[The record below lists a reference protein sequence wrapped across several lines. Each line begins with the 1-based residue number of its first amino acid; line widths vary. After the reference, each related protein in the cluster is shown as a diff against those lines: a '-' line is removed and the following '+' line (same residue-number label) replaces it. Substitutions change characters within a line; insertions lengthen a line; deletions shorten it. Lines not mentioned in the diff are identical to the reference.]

1 MVIDLPYENIIYN
14 VKKSYEMYD
23 YYNIV
28 TE

>member
-1 MVIDLPYENIIYN
+1 MVIGLPYENIIYN